1 MRNVG
6 IPSIRGK
13 SRVGVDS
20 GTDDVDGIEETDG
33 AGTPLFKE
41 EHASRVKVKPIG
53 KVHTGRLSTKIEEE
67 DEGYGGFCNALVYLL
82 KGVVS

>member
-1 MRNVG
+1 MMWMVLKRLMVL
-6 IPSIRGK
+6 
-13 SRVGVDS
+13 D
-20 GTDDVDGIEETDG
+20 T
-33 AGTPLFKE
+33 AFKE